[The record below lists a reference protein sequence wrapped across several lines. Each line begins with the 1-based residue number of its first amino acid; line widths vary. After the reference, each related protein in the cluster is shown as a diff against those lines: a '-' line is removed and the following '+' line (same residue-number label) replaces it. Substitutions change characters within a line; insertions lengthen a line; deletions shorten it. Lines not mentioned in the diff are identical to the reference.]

1 MSRTGDSKITPF
13 GGDEFTCITFTPDL
27 SKFKMSAL
35 DKDTVALM
43 TRRAYDIAGAS
54 KGVRVVLNGKKI
66 PVSYRASYFEAQ
78 SIAQNVTFNN
88 EKNTSYNNYLSDYC
102 ITL

>member
-1 MSRTGDSKITPF
+1 MSRTGDSNITPF
-13 GGDEFTCITFTPDL
+13 GGDEFTCVTFTPDL
-27 SKFKMSAL
+27 SKFKMRTL

-66 PVSYRASYFEAQ
+66 PVSYRAS
-78 SIAQNVTFNN
+78 
-88 EKNTSYNNYLSDYC
+88 
-102 ITL
+102 